1 MLKNNSRAAKPSQA
15 ARPSQA
21 AKPLFATLGAFA
33 LTLTT
38 VNLSHAQSGPLEDL
52 STFQRTTVTVLNGKS
67 TKGAHDFNVWI
78 ANTPARQAQGF
89 MFIQDLPAGQG
100 MLFPQLKPQKMNMW
114 MKDVFVELD
123 IVFVNEKGAIE
134 QIVEHAKPLNLDA
147 IISNKPVMSVLE
159 IKGGQA
165 ASLGLKVGDRVNWEA
180 PDGCEC
186 TPVAPPKPKTTS

>member
-1 MLKNNSRAAKPSQA
+1 MLKNHSQA

-21 AKPLFATLGAFA
+21 TKPLFATLGAFA

-159 IKGGQA
+159 IKGGQV
-165 ASLGLKVGDRVNWEA
+165 ASLGLKVGDRVNWDPPEGCDCGPA
-180 PDGCEC
+180 P
-186 TPVAPPKPKTTS
+186 PPKPAKDSH

>member
-1 MLKNNSRAAKPSQA
+1 MLKNNSQA

-21 AKPLFATLGAFA
+21 AKPSQAARPLFATLGAFA

-52 STFQRTTVTVLNGKS
+52 STFQRTTVSVLNGKS
-67 TKGAHDFNVWI
+67 TKGAHEFNVWI

-165 ASLGLKVGDRVNWEA
+165 ASLGLKVGDRVTWAA

>member
-1 MLKNNSRAAKPSQA
+1 MLKNTSQA
-15 ARPSQA
+15 ARPLRAAKPSQA

-33 LTLTT
+33 LTLSTA
-38 VNLSHAQSGPLEDL
+38 NLSHAQSGPLEDL
-52 STFQRTTVTVLNGKS
+52 STFPRTTVAVLNGKS

-114 MKDVFVELD
+114 MKDVFLELD

-159 IKGGQA
+159 IKGGQV